1 MVTAVATPDCIITGM
16 FSWIVT
22 AVMTDA
28 SVSPADP
35 LPVKGFDLPDV
46 LHGNG

>member
-1 MVTAVATPDCIITGM
+1 MPDCIIAGT

-28 SVSPADP
+28 SVSPDDL
-35 LPVKGFDLPDV
+35 LPVKGFDLPNV